1 MLSFLKKYG
10 RSILTGVIFFVV
22 TNAMAVEDV
31 FGSLTPA
38 ELSALTRGQIILD
51 CVKVLALAGTT
62 LLAYLNQTVARAGQP
77 LPDPTKSTIP

>member
-1 MLSFLKKYG
+1 MNIKNG
-10 RSILTGVIFFVV
+10 RAILVGVIFFVV

-51 CVKVLALAGTT
+51 VIKVLALAGTT
-62 LLAYLNQTVARAGQP
+62 LLAYLNQTANRPPSIPPGP
-77 LPDPTKSTIP
+77 NSPTP